1 MGPGGMHSFGHAAYF
16 GLGAYGAALL
26 VKWLAVPMGLALV
39 AAPIVAL
46 ARRVAVRLVLRC
58 GCPASISRC

>member
-26 VKWLAVPMGLALV
+26 VKWF
-39 AAPIVAL
+39 AAPMMLGLDCARAAAIGAL
-46 ARRVAVRLVLRC
+46 FSAGSRS
-58 GCPASISRC
+58 GFPASISPC